1 MLDQQLI
8 RLQVSNKPHEPVIA
22 AAAITA
28 QRQRRWTDHAA
39 LPDFRDPF
47 DRCWVFG

>member
-8 RLQVSNKPHEPVIA
+8 RLQVSNKPQEPVIA

-28 QRQRRWTDHAA
+28 QRPNRWAA
-39 LPDFRDPF
+39 IAA
-47 DRCWVFG
+47 